1 MTRQVAFIV
10 STLVIAAGPAWLQ
23 AKRPSSEARPLAR
36 LALSGKNER
45 PASLSGDGRYVAF
58 ESRAALVPADTNG
71 LSDIYVL
78 DRATGQ
84 LTLESAPQEAE
95 ASNGG
100 SFNPSVSADARWP
113 VFESVAS
120 NLTRDRTTRVADLFL
135 RDRTTGRTRRV
146 IPADRDIGTN
156 AMMFTSPAISGDGRV
171 LAFAATSTAVIPGGS
186 TKRSPSQIYVMDI
199 ASNEIT
205 CASLTARGDVPE
217 TGASYAPAL
226 SHDGRMVAFTSS
238 VDLEA
243 GDRASRQP
251 QVYVRDLTHNVTRLV
266 SRAAD
271 GAAPNQTTYGAP
283 VSADGRLVAFVSAA
297 SNLGPGDGNRQTD
310 VYVRNL
316 DTGVVT
322 LVSHTRRGKAG
333 NGASYQPAL
342 SANGQ
347 FVVFVSEASDLVSD
361 PEAPHVV
368 DDNLLADVFLTNL
381 RTGRI
386 ERVSGG
392 TDRVWWSSSEAP
404 ALSEDGTTVVFKST
418 EPIHPRDLDNDF
430 DLFIW
435 LRSPLAPLGS

>member
-1 MTRQVAFIV
+1 MTRQIAFIV
-10 STLVIAAGPAWLQ
+10 STLVMTAGPAWLH
-23 AKRPSSEARPLAR
+23 AKRPYSEAHPLAR
-36 LALSGKNER
+36 LALSGRNER
-45 PASLSGDGRYVAF
+45 PASMSADGRYVAF
-58 ESRAALVPADTNG
+58 ESRAALVPADTND

-84 LTLESAPQEAE
+84 LTLESAQQEAQ

-100 SFNPSVSADARWP
+100 SFSPRLSADAQWLL
-113 VFESVAS
+113 FESVAS

-135 RDRTTGRTRRV
+135 RDRATGRTRRV

-156 AMMFTSPAISGDGRV
+156 AMMLTWPTISGDGRV
-171 LAFAATSTAVIPGGS
+171 LAFASSATVLIPSGS
-186 TKRSPSQIYVMDI
+186 TKRPASRIYVMDI
-199 ASNEIT
+199 ATNEIT
-205 CASLTARGDVPE
+205 CASLTGRGDMPE

-226 SHDGRMVAFTSS
+226 SRDGRVVAFTST

-243 GDRASRQP
+243 GDRAGRQP

-271 GAAPNQTTYGAP
+271 GAVPNQASYGAS

-297 SNLGPGDGNRQTD
+297 SNLGPVDGNRQTD

-316 DTGVVT
+316 DTDVVT
-322 LVSHTRRGKAG
+322 LVSHTRHGKAG
-333 NGASYQPAL
+333 NGASSQPAL
-342 SANGQ
+342 SANGE

-368 DDNLLADVFLTNL
+368 DDNLLPDVFLANL
-381 RTGRI
+381 RTGTI

-392 TDRVWWSSSEAP
+392 ADRVWWSSSDAP
-404 ALSEDGTTVVFKST
+404 AVSEDGTTVVFKST

-430 DLFIW
+430 DLFVW
-435 LRSPLAPLGS
+435 LRPPLGS